1 VSMASITRFLYQ
13 DVSLAIREA
22 FHQRA
27 LGQRV
32 AVGRDV
38 GETRWHVRIL
48 GPAEVRA

>member
-1 VSMASITRFLYQ
+1 MASGVQFLYY

-22 FHQRA
+22 FNQRNQ
-27 LGQRV
+27 GQRV